1 MVDSNIFYFQSFD
14 PSLVLE
20 VMETMVMV
28 TFHEFSLV
36 VKSSAVN
43 DQLLPLLQLVSSL
56 QTSLLAWTWW
66 QASEGSDVIKIKS
79 MHTATTCKCYR
90 KLDKEYSI

>member
-1 MVDSNIFYFQSFD
+1 MTIFIFQTFD
-14 PSLVLE
+14 PSQVLE

-36 VKSSAVN
+36 VKSGAAN
-43 DQLLPLLQLVSSL
+43 DQLLPLLQLVSTL

-66 QASEGSDVIKIKS
+66 QMSEGSDAIKVKG
-79 MHTATTCKCYR
+79 MHTATTC
-90 KLDKEYSI
+90 EWN